1 VVKTTKHPSEVSY
14 SQQNEAEEATEE
26 EDVAATRSEKKT
38 TMRQKI
44 RRESRYERSERSSVC
59 GGRAFGQAGRQAGG
73 GDLVPRAAE
82 EQEQESTAATHL
94 FLLLLPMH
102 LSLFPS
108 PYCLSLIRNAN

>member
-59 GGRAFGQAGRQAGG
+59 GGRAFGQAGRGA